1 MTKKTL
7 NLVVETKQEKTFCKR
22 AIIRSKQ
29 FNENKNLLNCL
40 LDDNKKYTIKQ
51 VENLINSFLTKEVK

>member
-40 LDDNKKYTIKQ
+40 LDDNKRYTIKQ

>member
-29 FNENKNLLNCL
+29 FNENKHLLNCL